1 MLLSDLPPHQDS
13 QVLRKCRN
21 SALMVIIYY
30 LFSLINC
37 IQIDKQ
43 QSLRSHKILKPLA
56 NNNNLSNSN
65 KQDHQLFLKRN
76 ASSLL
81 KRDLA
86 QSLAS
91 LQVTNQISIISFIKL
106 TKEYSKQI
114 CLRFQVVEHKLF
126 TQIFQQMKIS
136 P

>member
-1 MLLSDLPPHQDS
+1 MLLSDLLPHQDS
-13 QVLRKCRN
+13 LVLRKCKN

-30 LFSLINC
+30 LFSLINY
-37 IQIDKQ
+37 IQIDKW
-43 QSLRSHKILKPLA
+43 QSSRSHKILKPLA

-65 KQDHQLFLKRN
+65 KQDLQLYLKRN

-91 LQVTNQISIISFIKL
+91 LQVTSQISIISFIKL
-106 TKEYSKQI
+106 IKEYSKQI

-126 TQIFQQMKIS
+126 SQIFQQMKTS